1 MAFRASPRHSSSR
14 LGSALGSRLN
24 SDLSDILQLPL
35 PSPTSILRPL
45 DAPVISALGNI
56 VDLTGSA
63 PFLQLVEV
71 ADLVG
76 KPDEVFAN
84 MNDRHFRGLV
94 VILHERLDGGGFLIP
109 KDIWK
114 SYVIC

>member
-1 MAFRASPRHSSSR
+1 MDKRSPYNIWQKI
-14 LGSALGSRLN
+14 LIN
-24 SDLSDILQLPL
+24 SNLSDILQLPL
-35 PSPTSILRPL
+35 PSPASTLRPL
-45 DAPVISALGNI
+45 DAPVISAFGDI

-76 KPDEVFAN
+76 KPDEVFAD
-84 MNDRHFRGLV
+84 MNERHFRGLV

-109 KDIWK
+109 ENIAMLAATATR
-114 SYVIC
+114 S